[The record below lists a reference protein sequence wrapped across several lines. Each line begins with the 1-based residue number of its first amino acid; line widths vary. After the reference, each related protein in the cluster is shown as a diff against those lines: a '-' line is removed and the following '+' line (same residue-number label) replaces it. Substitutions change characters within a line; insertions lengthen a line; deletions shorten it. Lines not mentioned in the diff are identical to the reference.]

1 MNVNS
6 TIEFRMCINLGY
18 YRVVQIPED
27 PLRPLPPNEIRV
39 RASYDRLYLFMDFV
53 DFGSLDSYLKR
64 MSSKNL
70 LLSEPQEKSW
80 ANQMSLGLQYLHQ
93 QNIIHGDIKLDNV
106 LLFSGYNENRDVIIV
121 AKLCDFGLSEYES
134 SFAQLISEQY
144 FGSSSSDS
152 NDSTTSSQRELLISD
167 KRSPG
172 SSQTSPLSEELG
184 DIYSLSIVFDIIIKS
199 SDFCDPRNRE
209 LALNLVSRMQ
219 DLNQESRISI
229 NCVLSYQWFR
239 LGGHGFKNRAE
250 SQYRLPSRK
259 RVWPLVL

>member
-106 LLFSGYNENRDVIIV
+106 LLFSGYN
-121 AKLCDFGLSEYES
+121 
-134 SFAQLISEQY
+134 
-144 FGSSSSDS
+144 
-152 NDSTTSSQRELLISD
+152 
-167 KRSPG
+167 
-172 SSQTSPLSEELG
+172 
-184 DIYSLSIVFDIIIKS
+184 
-199 SDFCDPRNRE
+199 
-209 LALNLVSRMQ
+209 
-219 DLNQESRISI
+219 
-229 NCVLSYQWFR
+229 
-239 LGGHGFKNRAE
+239 
-250 SQYRLPSRK
+250 
-259 RVWPLVL
+259 